1 MANTFTEKNIK
12 ALIKEIFQEEFNKQA
27 EIITNLI
34 SDNFKQEY

>member
-12 ALIKEIFQEEFNKQA
+12 ALIKEIFQEEFKKQA